1 MQSYGAEVQGLTYN
15 AVEQSYEAKVVF
27 HEAFEK
33 VTYPV
38 ALQAPIT
45 ADFKTISRG
54 LVLRARALRARG
66 RGANVAHLKRVADSA
81 ADSGRLTA

>member
-15 AVEQSYEAKVVF
+15 AADQRYEAKVVF

-38 ALQAPIT
+38 DIKAPIT
-45 ADFKTISRG
+45 ANFKTISRG

-66 RGANVAHLKRVADSA
+66 RGVNLAHLKRVADTA